1 MTIDTDPLALKRD
14 VDRSVQQWLDREA
27 ARAAAATK
35 AAAPQAAAAPASG
48 PAGAMSTAA
57 PTSEQTARRARMAAF
72 LSIIANEGPKRAFAR
87 TTVAEQYRLDAA
99 QERAEQE
106 AQIEARS
113 VAAQAQRQRLAG
125 LQATLAAKDPPP
137 VNQRADDP

>member
-48 PAGAMSTAA
+48 PAGAMSAAA

-72 LSIIANEGPKRAFAR
+72 LSIIANEGPSGHSRGRRSPNSIGSTQRKSAPSKRP
-87 TTVAEQYRLDAA
+87 
-99 QERAEQE
+99 
-106 AQIEARS
+106 RS
-113 VAAQAQRQRLAG
+113 RPGR
-125 LQATLAAKDPPP
+125 
-137 VNQRADDP
+137 